1 MSDINNDINVLE
13 SSHLF
18 SSLAQDERHL
28 DAPIEVGG
36 EVSLPE
42 VDIEE
47 HDDICFQEFLA

>member
-1 MSDINNDINVLE
+1 MIIE
-13 SSHLF
+13 
-18 SSLAQDERHL
+18 DERHL